1 MGNVLVENNTLK
13 NIADSIRIKNHSGD
27 RYKPGD
33 MSGAI
38 RQIPSSGSGAD
49 QSLPV
54 RFYDYDGTL
63 LYSYTIEQIQNM
75 EELPTPPEH
84 DGLIAQ
90 GWNWTLEDLIEEN
103 GPMTVGA
110 HYITDDGA
118 TRMYINLDTHVHSLT
133 VKFGQDMPNGVKI
146 DWGDGS
152 PLETSTVVFINE
164 YTYVTARHEYENPGR
179 YVISLIPDEETV
191 LTIKGSS
198 FYGAYLVTGEEITKD
213 GNRLYFSF
221 VEKIEI
227 GQNVMLGESAFHMMN
242 YLKSI
247 TIPQLQ
253 IMSGQDLFAYCS
265 ELRFVTLSKGS
276 QMDDYCLSYC
286 SNLDAL
292 SIPNTVEQI
301 KAFGLGNCESIE
313 ELNLPSSVKMLG
325 NSCFQSCAALRK
337 VTSNG
342 GVDSIGYSCFSNA
355 SNLKEADILGSEITK
370 IENSVFNGCASLRK
384 MVIPSTVTEI
394 GSSAFYI
401 MYCLTDMYLY
411 CDTPPTLPSYS
422 IDMVS
427 KSFMLHVK
435 KGTAAA
441 YQGDSVWGKF
451 KNIIEMDD

>member
-1 MGNVLVENNTLK
+1 MGNVLIENNTLK
-13 NIADSIRIKNHSGD
+13 NIADSIREKNHCED
-27 RYKPGD
+27 LYKPGD
-33 MSGAI
+33 MPGAI
-38 RQIPSSGSGAD
+38 GQIKTGGILPD
-49 QSLPV
+49 ESLPIK
-54 RFYDYDGTL
+54 FFDYDGRL
-63 LYSYTIEQIQNM
+63 LYSYSLEEVQELTALP
-75 EELPTPPEH
+75 ELPVHE
-84 DGLIAQ
+84 GLIGQ
-90 GWNWTLEDLIEEN
+90 GWNWTLDDLKEEN

-118 TRMYINLDTHVHSLT
+118 TRIYINLDTHVHSLT
-133 VKFGQDMPNGVKI
+133 VKFGQDMPDGVKI

-164 YTYVTARHEYENPGR
+164 YTYVTARHEYQNPGR

-198 FYGAYLVTGEEITKD
+198 FYGTYLVTGDEMTMD
-213 GNRLYFSF
+213 GNRLYYSF

-227 GQNVMLGESAFHMMN
+227 GQNVMLGGSAFHMMN

-265 ELRFVTLSKGS
+265 ELKFVTLSKGV

-286 SNLDAL
+286 SNLEAV
-292 SIPNTVEQI
+292 SIPNTVEEI
-301 KAFGLGNCESIE
+301 KSYGIGNCESLE
-313 ELNLPSSVKMLG
+313 EVNLPRSVKTLG
-325 NSCFQSCAALRK
+325 NSCFQSCSALRK

-355 SNLKEADILGSEITK
+355 SNLKEADILGAEITK

-384 MVIPSTVTEI
+384 MVIPSMVTEI

-435 KGTAAA
+435 KGTIAA
-441 YQGDSVWGKF
+441 YQEDSVWSKF
-451 KNIIEMDD
+451 KNIIEMED